1 MRLIHPVLAMVLLAA
16 PSLPGPRPPGPL
28 ASGPVP
34 APAGRFSWPLAPP
47 HPVLRAFDPP
57 PAPWA
62 SGHRG
67 VDLGGSPGEPVLA
80 AGAGVVVFAGQLAD
94 RPVVSVDHPGG
105 LRTTYEPVTPVV
117 VAGQPVARGA
127 LLGHLLPGH
136 PGCPAAACLHW
147 GLRRGEEY
155 LNPLGLLGP
164 HRVRLLPPGPRVAG
178 PGAGRRVRPRRVP
191 SAWRAAAAPHGC
203 GVGRRETR

>member
-1 MRLIHPVLAMVLLAA
+1 MRLIHPVLATVLLAG
-16 PSLPGPRPPGPL
+16 PSVPGPPP
-28 ASGPVP
+28 SGPPPSGPSAAGPSRAAP

-67 VDLGGSPGEPVLA
+67 VDLGGSPGDPVLA

-105 LRTTYEPVTPVV
+105 L
-117 VAGQPVARGA
+117 
-127 LLGHLLPGH
+127 
-136 PGCPAAACLHW
+136 
-147 GLRRGEEY
+147 
-155 LNPLGLLGP
+155 
-164 HRVRLLPPGPRVAG
+164 
-178 PGAGRRVRPRRVP
+178 
-191 SAWRAAAAPHGC
+191 
-203 GVGRRETR
+203 